1 MNERSA
7 ELRKLL
13 NKYDREEAFQLLVEL
28 VAEYGWLAGR
38 SAEDVV
44 LTVRSACF
52 KVELRDGEG

>member
-1 MNERSA
+1 M
-7 ELRKLL
+7 
-13 NKYDREEAFQLLVEL
+13 NKYDREGAFQLLVEL